1 VKLPF
6 NKALFNTTRLMI
18 AEHLN
23 DEETPI
29 PFRELKQLLELTD
42 GNLASHLRMMEK
54 KRLISVKKEFNN
66 RKPCTSYSLTPKGK
80 LDLKLLKNWFFNH
93 FIEGGE

>member
-1 VKLPF
+1 MNLPF
-6 NKALFNTTRLMI
+6 DKALFNTTRLMI

-23 DEETPI
+23 DEEHSI
-29 PFRELKQLLELTD
+29 PFREIKELLELTD

-54 KRLISVKKEFNN
+54 HRLVSVKKEFKE

-80 LDLKLLKNWFFNH
+80 LNLKLLKNWFFNH
-93 FIEGGE
+93 FIEGG